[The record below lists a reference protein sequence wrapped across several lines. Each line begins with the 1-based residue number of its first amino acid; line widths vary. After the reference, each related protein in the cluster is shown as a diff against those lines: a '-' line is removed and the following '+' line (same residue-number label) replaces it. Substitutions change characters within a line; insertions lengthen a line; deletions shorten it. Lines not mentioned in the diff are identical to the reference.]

1 MLTGRIKLMTGVTS
15 YCFIAPD
22 RGQGQ
27 PRGDV
32 FAHATWFVGFRPEHD
47 ARVEFEMGEH
57 NGRPCAVNVR
67 LLEHGPNWVDP
78 DSVFSSPGAMKMLK
92 A

>member
-1 MLTGRIKLMTGVTS
+1 MLVGTVKMMRGVTS
-15 YCFIAPD
+15 YCFVSPD
-22 RGQGQ
+22 RGQGL

-32 FAHATWFVGFRPEHD
+32 FAHGSQFVGFRPEHD

-67 LLEHGPNWVDP
+67 LLEHAPGYVDP
-78 DSVFSSPGAMKMLK
+78 DSVFSSPGALKMLGQ
-92 A
+92 